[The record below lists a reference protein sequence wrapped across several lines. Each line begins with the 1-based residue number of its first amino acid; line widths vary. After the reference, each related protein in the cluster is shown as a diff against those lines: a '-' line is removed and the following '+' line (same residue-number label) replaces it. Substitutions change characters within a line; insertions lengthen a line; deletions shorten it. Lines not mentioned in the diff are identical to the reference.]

1 MKHTNFRPFTLSIIG
16 KKMMIIKLSFPKSTA
31 RT

>member
-1 MKHTNFRPFTLSIIG
+1 MKHTNFRPFTLYIIG
-16 KKMMIIKLSFPKSTA
+16 EKMMIINLPFPKSTT